1 MARQTVK
8 AAGSSMFLG
17 VFLYP
22 GRRADGMFK
31 CRPGPLNPS
40 TKFQSATLFHPFLL
54 SKGEKPVKKEK
65 NCMQPEAY
73 RLPDF
78 VTDLLTVLFVLSG
91 ISVFLYRL

>member
-40 TKFQSATLFHPFLL
+40 TKSRNFQSATQFHPFLL

-65 NCMQPEAY
+65 NCNQ
-73 RLPDF
+73 RLTDF
-78 VTDLLTVLFVLSG
+78 LTL
-91 ISVFLYRL
+91 